1 MSRRD
6 RTTGAAR
13 PWRLLTRALVVVGA
27 TAAGTSAAWL
37 IGTGLPADA
46 ANLALAAPADE
57 SAAPPESANP
67 PAAPAEGATTERSG
81 PAAFS
86 LGRLNPVELVRS
98 EPAERLLD
106 AAKPVTGVLQES
118 ADGVRHAAGDALS
131 VTEAQAGALSTS
143 VDNGLG
149 GLGGPLLTGE
159 TDPQQGFS
167 PPSPLP
173 QAVPAPGAA
182 PAVPQPAQLVEHQRS
197 SEQAETVT
205 GPRAPEPAEA
215 PGNQGWPR
223 PFALPTLPG
232 APGCGGTGDGQQH
245 NTAAVGCY
253 PAEPAPTPVFAG
265 ASPRDFASTLI
276 SASEPQPG
284 TTPD

>member
-1 MSRRD
+1 MSCRD

-46 ANLALAAPADE
+46 ANLAPAAPADE
-57 SAAPPESANP
+57 SAAPPESTNP
-67 PAAPAEGATTERSG
+67 PAAPVEGAATERSG
-81 PAAFS
+81 PAEFS

-98 EPAERLLD
+98 GPAEQLLD
-106 AAKPVTGVLQES
+106 AARPVTGVLQES
-118 ADGVRHAAGDALS
+118 ADGVGHVADDALS
-131 VTEAQAGALSTS
+131 ATGAQAGEISTS

-149 GLGGPLLTGE
+149 GLGGPLLSGE
-159 TDPQQGFS
+159 TGPQQGFS
-167 PPSPLP
+167 PTAPLP
-173 QAVPAPGAA
+173 QAAPASVAA
-182 PAVPQPAQLVEHQRS
+182 PVVPQPAQLVEHQRS
-197 SEQAETVT
+197 AEQTESVT

-215 PGNQGWPR
+215 PGNPGWPR

-253 PAEPAPTPVFAG
+253 PAEPDRTPAYAG
-265 ASPRDFASTLI
+265 ASARDIASTLI
-276 SASEPQPG
+276 SAPEPQPG

>member
-1 MSRRD
+1 MSGRY

-46 ANLALAAPADE
+46 ANLAPAAPADE

-67 PAAPAEGATTERSG
+67 PAAPVEGATTDRSG
-81 PAAFS
+81 PAEFS

-118 ADGVRHAAGDALS
+118 TDGVRHVAGDALS

-143 VDNGLG
+143 VDNGLV
-149 GLGGPLLTGE
+149 GLDGPLLSGE
-159 TDPQQGFS
+159 TTPQQGFS
-167 PPSPLP
+167 PSAPLP
-173 QAVPAPGAA
+173 QAAPAPGAA
-182 PAVPQPAQLVEHQRS
+182 PAVPQPAQQVEQQRS
-197 SEQAETVT
+197 PEQADAVT
-205 GPRAPEPAEA
+205 RPRAPEPAEA

-232 APGCGGTGDGQQH
+232 APGCGGAGDGQQH

-253 PAEPAPTPVFAG
+253 PAEPARTPAFAG
-265 ASPRDFASTLI
+265 ASTRDFASTLI
-276 SASEPQPG
+276 SAPEPQPG